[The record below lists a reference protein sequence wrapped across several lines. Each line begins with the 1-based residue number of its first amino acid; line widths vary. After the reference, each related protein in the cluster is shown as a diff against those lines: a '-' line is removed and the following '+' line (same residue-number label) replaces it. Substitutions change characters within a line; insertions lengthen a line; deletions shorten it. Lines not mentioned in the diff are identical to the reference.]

1 MLNDE
6 ICKLRNKLNESIV
19 TGKDYSIIYQLS
31 LELDELI
38 AEYYKQ
44 NVKFNPKRVLKELV
58 RALFIVVLHIK
69 IYKKRENIDVSTFS
83 RFYYGGDTRIRT
95 GDQSFADSCLTTW
108 LCRHIKYLE
117 QVVGIGPANQPWQ
130 GCILPLNYTCVK
142 DFIIISKY
150 L

>member
-44 NVKFNPKRVLKELV
+44 NMKFNPKRV
-58 RALFIVVLHIK
+58 
-69 IYKKRENIDVSTFS
+69 
-83 RFYYGGDTRIRT
+83 
-95 GDQSFADSCLTTW
+95 
-108 LCRHIKYLE
+108 
-117 QVVGIGPANQPWQ
+117 
-130 GCILPLNYTCVK
+130 
-142 DFIIISKY
+142 
-150 L
+150 

>member
-44 NVKFNPKRVLKELV
+44 NVKFNPKRV
-58 RALFIVVLHIK
+58 
-69 IYKKRENIDVSTFS
+69 
-83 RFYYGGDTRIRT
+83 
-95 GDQSFADSCLTTW
+95 
-108 LCRHIKYLE
+108 
-117 QVVGIGPANQPWQ
+117 
-130 GCILPLNYTCVK
+130 
-142 DFIIISKY
+142 
-150 L
+150 